1 MICPFCSYNE
11 TKVTDSRDTN
21 DGKAIRRRREC
32 EKCHSRFSTYEEVEI
47 MRLSVVKKNGRK
59 EEYDKSKIESGIRKA
74 LEKRPVNEEK
84 IFKIIGDIEYEIQS
98 KEPARNATPARGTC
112 VSMSGG
118 HSVAGGNCEITS
130 KEIGRIVLD
139 KLKETDDVAYL
150 RFASVYKS
158 FGSAESFKKE
168 ADKIIQ

>member
-1 MICPFCSYNE
+1 MICPYCGHNE
-11 TKVTDSRDTN
+11 TKVIDSRDTN

-32 EKCHSRFSTYEEVEI
+32 EKCHSRFSTYEEIEI
-47 MRLSVVKKNGRK
+47 MRLSVVKKDGRK
-59 EEYDKSKIESGIRKA
+59 EEYDKKKIESGIKKA

-84 IFKIIGDIEYEIQS
+84 IEKMIGDIEYEIQS
-98 KEPARNATPARGTC
+98 KEN
-112 VSMSGG
+112 
-118 HSVAGGNCEITS
+118 NEIAS
-130 KEIGRIVLD
+130 KEIGRIILE

-168 ADKIIQ
+168 ADKISGN

>member
-1 MICPFCSYNE
+1 MICPFCSHGE
-11 TKVTDSRDTN
+11 TKVIDSRDTN

-47 MRLSVVKKNGRK
+47 MRLSVIKKDGRK
-59 EEYDKSKIESGIRKA
+59 EEYNKKKIESGIKKA
-74 LEKRPVNEEK
+74 LEKRPVTEEK
-84 IFKIIGDIEYEIQS
+84 IEKIIGDIEYEIQS
-98 KEPARNATPARGTC
+98 KE
-112 VSMSGG
+112 S
-118 HSVAGGNCEITS
+118 CEITS
-130 KEIGRIVLD
+130 KEIGRIVLE

-168 ADKIIQ
+168 ADKITQ